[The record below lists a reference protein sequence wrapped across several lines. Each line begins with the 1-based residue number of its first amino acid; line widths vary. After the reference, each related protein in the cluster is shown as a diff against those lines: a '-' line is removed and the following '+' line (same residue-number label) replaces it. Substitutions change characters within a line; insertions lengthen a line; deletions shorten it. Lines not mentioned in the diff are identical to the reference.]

1 LGDFAAAFHAPGILM
16 GSRNALLYCIAIGN
30 FIAQVTTIRELQRAR
45 KLVAFG
51 PSAPNTTFARI
62 IDLVG

>member
-62 IDLVG
+62 VDLVG